1 MRGAGIVRVF
11 AWLALFAAG
20 AVCADP
26 AADAE
31 PTPSA
36 LNATAFPTSEAVT
49 SEYAEDPERLA
60 ALAILL
66 DLLQFKTHDHSPLAL
81 ERQTD
86 YRRTIARLD
95 PPRATDD
102 QRAAARTLR
111 GDESFQNAVVTTFLP
126 AYATEAA
133 RAAAIPRP
141 VAQDQGVPG
150 LLWRALAAAIVAA
163 LLVPVVASFR
173 HRKGASNSR

>member
-1 MRGAGIVRVF
+1 MRGAGIVRAV
-11 AWLALFAAG
+11 AWLALFAGA

-26 AADAE
+26 SPDPE
-31 PTPSA
+31 SGPSE

-49 SEYAEDPERLA
+49 REYQGDPERLA

-66 DLLQFKTHDHSPLAL
+66 DLLQFKTHDRSPLAL

-111 GDESFQNAVVTTFLP
+111 TDESFQHAVVTQFLP

-133 RAAAIPRP
+133 RAAAVPRP
-141 VAQDQGVPG
+141 LVADQGG
-150 LLWRALAAAIVAA
+150 WGILWRALAAAIVAA
-163 LLVPVVASFR
+163 LLMPIVAGLR
-173 HRKGASNSR
+173 HRS

>member
-1 MRGAGIVRVF
+1 MRGAGIVRSF
-11 AWLALFAAG
+11 AWVALFAA
-20 AVCADP
+20 ATVYADP
-26 AADAE
+26 SPDPE
-31 PTPSA
+31 SGPSA
-36 LNATAFPTSEAVT
+36 LDATAFPTSEAVT
-49 SEYAEDPERLA
+49 REYPADPERLA

-66 DLLQFKTHDHSPLAL
+66 DLLQFKTHDRSPLAL

-95 PPRATDD
+95 PPRAADD

-111 GDESFQNAVVTTFLP
+111 GDESFQNAVVTAFLP

-133 RAAAIPRP
+133 RAAAIPRA
-141 VAQDQGVPG
+141 VAPPDQGASG

-163 LLVPVVASFR
+163 LLVPIVAGFR
-173 HRKGASNSR
+173 RRS

>member
-1 MRGAGIVRVF
+1 ME
-11 AWLALFAAG
+11 WLALFSAV
-20 AVCADP
+20 AVCAQS
-26 AADAE
+26 
-31 PTPSA
+31 PSA
-36 LNATAFPTSEAVT
+36 SEPPRSALSASAFPSSEAVARGYP
-49 SEYAEDPERLA
+49 SDPERLA
-60 ALAILL
+60 ALAVLL
-66 DLLQFKTHDHSPLAL
+66 DLLQFKTDDRSPLAL

-111 GDESFQNAVVTTFLP
+111 GDESFQNAVVTEFLP

-141 VAQDQGVPG
+141 PALAHDGTQT
-150 LLWRALAAAIVAA
+150 LWTALAAALVAA
-163 LLVPVVASFR
+163 LVLPIVAGLRNR
-173 HRKGASNSR
+173 H

>member
-1 MRGAGIVRVF
+1 
-11 AWLALFAAG
+11 L
-20 AVCADP
+20 
-26 AADAE
+26 
-31 PTPSA
+31 S
-36 LNATAFPTSEAVT
+36 ATAFPTSDAVT
-49 SEYAEDPERLA
+49 REYPSDPERLA

-66 DLLQFKTHDHSPLAL
+66 DLLQFKTEDKSQLAL

-111 GDESFQNAVVTTFLP
+111 RDVSFQNAVVTEFLP

-133 RAAAIPRP
+133 RAAAVPRAIPP
-141 VAQDQGVPG
+141 DQDGG
-150 LLWRALAAAIVAA
+150 IALWTALAAAIVAA
-163 LLVPVVASFR
+163 LLVPIVAR
-173 HRKGASNSR
+173 MRNQRPR

>member
-1 MRGAGIVRVF
+1 M
-11 AWLALFAAG
+11 AWLALFGAA
-20 AVCADP
+20 AVCAQSPSDSEPP
-26 AADAE
+26 A
-31 PTPSA
+31 SA
-36 LNATAFPTSEAVT
+36 LSATAFPTSDAVT
-49 SEYAEDPERLA
+49 REYPSDPERLA

-66 DLLQFKTHDHSPLAL
+66 DLLQFKTEDKSQLAL

-111 GDESFQNAVVTTFLP
+111 RDVSFQNAVVTEFLP

-133 RAAAIPRP
+133 RAAAVPRAIPP
-141 VAQDQGVPG
+141 DQDGG
-150 LLWRALAAAIVAA
+150 IALWTALAAAIVAA
-163 LLVPVVASFR
+163 LLVPIVAR
-173 HRKGASNSR
+173 MRNQRPR